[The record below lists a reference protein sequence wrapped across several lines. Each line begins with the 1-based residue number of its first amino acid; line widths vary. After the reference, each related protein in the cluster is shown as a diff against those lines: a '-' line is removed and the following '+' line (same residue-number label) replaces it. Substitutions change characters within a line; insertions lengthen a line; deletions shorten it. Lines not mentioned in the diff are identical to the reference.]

1 MNKITIY
8 STPTCP
14 YCEMVKRYLDD
25 KKIAYTVVDVS
36 QNEEA
41 AQKLQDISGQL
52 GVPVIQVND
61 KDKEQVV
68 VGFDKDKIDQI
79 LGIK

>member
-25 KKIAYTVVDVS
+25 KKITYTVVDVS